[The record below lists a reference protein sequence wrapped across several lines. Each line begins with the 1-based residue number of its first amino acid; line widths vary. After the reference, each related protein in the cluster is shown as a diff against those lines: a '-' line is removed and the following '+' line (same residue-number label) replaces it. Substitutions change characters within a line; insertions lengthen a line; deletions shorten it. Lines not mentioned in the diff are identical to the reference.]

1 MVAASAVI
9 RPTFGAPS
17 GMSYWFAKGRAQSI
31 IRLLTETFFV
41 LIVTAVR
48 ADGNGRMSEEGLQ
61 HYAYE
66 LFAKE
71 LLDSKNTLLCEFI
84 RKEEERLSK
93 IYDSLCV
100 QEESD
105 KCRARKETVEKE
117 LAIHRWALSQF
128 GVE

>member
-48 ADGNGRMSEEGLQ
+48 ADGNGRM
-61 HYAYE
+61 AT
-66 LFAKE
+66 A
-71 LLDSKNTLLCEFI
+71 
-84 RKEEERLSK
+84 ERERPRQPLWYSRVAH
-93 IYDSLCV
+93 S
-100 QEESD
+100 
-105 KCRARKETVEKE
+105 
-117 LAIHRWALSQF
+117 
-128 GVE
+128 